1 MHPFYGRS
9 PTPHSYMEPETNKA
23 KVLNLLRNESTA
35 AAGGSRAEQREAGSA
50 LAFAELIPPED
61 PRFSN
66 NVGLEGPAMVAFWLF
81 QSQQGENLTSRSPP
95 CAASSLV
102 APCMPAT
109 RRGASHELLEL
120 PKG

>member
-9 PTPHSYMEPETNKA
+9 PTPHSYMEPETNKM

-66 NVGLEGPAMVAFWLF
+66 NVGLGGPAMVAFWLF
-81 QSQQGENLTSRSPP
+81 QSQQGESQASR
-95 CAASSLV
+95 
-102 APCMPAT
+102 
-109 RRGASHELLEL
+109 
-120 PKG
+120 